1 MSEFL
6 SSERK
11 EEIIEQYLKRVESK
25 TKPTQAQ
32 RQVWNRNYYQ
42 SKGRSPEIKE
52 KARVKYLAEAEMR
65 REKSKVNYYKRGDRL
80 HILKTKYPD
89 IYSRYVIK

>member
-11 EEIIEQYLKRVESK
+11 AEIIDQYLKREENR

-42 SKGRSPEIKE
+42 SKGRSPEIKL
-52 KARVKYLAEAEMR
+52 KAREKYIAEAEMR

-80 HILKTKYPD
+80 HILKSKYPD
-89 IYSRYVIK
+89 IYIKYVK

>member
-11 EEIIEQYLKRVESK
+11 AEIIDQYLKREANR
-25 TKPTQAQ
+25 TKSTQAQ

-42 SKGRSPEIKE
+42 SKGRSPETKQR
-52 KARVKYLAEAEMR
+52 AREKYLAHSQMCKDKA
-65 REKSKVNYYKRGDRL
+65 KVNYYKRGDRL

-89 IYSRYVIK
+89 IYSRYVK